1 MPADTLVVSTE
12 LQIPD
17 APAFSRSDAEQL
29 AFALVA
35 GLVVLLYDHLLTLP
49 KEVSLIW
56 KAPASAPKY
65 AFLLNR
71 YIVPSILLA
80 VAYGTYD
87 RVPTDPLFCSPLCW
101 L

>member
-1 MPADTLVVSTE
+1 
-12 LQIPD
+12 
-17 APAFSRSDAEQL
+17 
-29 AFALVA
+29 VA

-49 KEVSLIW
+49 KEVELIW

-80 VAYGTYD
+80 VAYGMYD
-87 RVPTDPLFCSPLCW
+87 RVIDPLFCSPLRLSDSELW
-101 L
+101 ILLNPV